1 MLTALQSRPRHRH
14 HPGVPGDSSD
24 AYDPA
29 LDDMYPY
36 DPEKAKELLAEA
48 GYADG
53 FTLSMPSSPLLGEST
68 YTLISQQLEE
78 IGITAEYTEPGAN
91 FIADLLAP
99 KFPASYMALEQ
110 NPDWQLIQ
118 FMIAPTAIFN
128 PFHTED
134 DTVNALIEE
143 IQFGD
148 EATQAEKAKE
158 LNQYIVEQAWFAPF
172 YRVAGQLRDG
182 CQHQSGRCCR
192 RTRTPRSTT
201 SSPRTD
207 ALPARPPVHPG
218 GRRREANHRSAAMLM
233 FIIRRILAG
242 IVLLFVISFFAFLL
256 LFAGGGDIARR
267 ILGQNATAET
277 VAQKAEELGSIA
289 PSSCSTGTG

>member
-1 MLTALQSRPRHRH
+1 MLDTPTAALNAIKAGEANGVRLSTNDNLTEVEAAGWTINSNELDFQGLLLLDRDGTMAPELADVRVRQALNYAFDREAMLTALQSDHGTVTTQVFPA
-14 HPGVPGDSSD
+14 SSD

-53 FTLSMPSSPLLGEST
+53 FTLSMPSSPLLGETT

-118 FMIAPTAIFN
+118 FMIAPT
-128 PFHTED
+128 
-134 DTVNALIEE
+134 
-143 IQFGD
+143 GD
-148 EATQAEKAKE
+148 LQPLPHRGRHRQPAD
-158 LNQYIVEQAWFAPF
+158 
-172 YRVAGQLRDG
+172 LRD
-182 CQHQSGRCCR
+182 
-192 RTRTPRSTT
+192 
-201 SSPRTD
+201 
-207 ALPARPPVHPG
+207 PV
-218 GRRREANHRSAAMLM
+218 R
-233 FIIRRILAG
+233 
-242 IVLLFVISFFAFLL
+242 
-256 LFAGGGDIARR
+256 
-267 ILGQNATAET
+267 
-277 VAQKAEELGSIA
+277 
-289 PSSCSTGTG
+289 